1 MRYMHTYANFVWIV
15 FVKIACWI
23 RMKLICTTHGFQINL
38 FMKLLYIKFIWDWYD
53 TKTEFGWHM
62 NLKWKKNQL
71 ENFQMQHK
79 CLGLRALNKKKCQC
93 CITHGWSGES
103 WSQDIITHKTD
114 LFFSN
119 LGVSTHRQLDC
130 LFSLTT
136 KQPSKMTAY
145 PWQKGP
151 MMPEG
156 VSMSDVI
163 INFEAWLVLLNKD
176 LHALSR
182 LFPTRCQPQTHKTF
196 KHASSWAIKG
206 SCFRPRMFIWSW
218 SVSDKN
224 RNIFK
229 TPSTLIKAFNRLLS
243 VITVLVWRCW
253 ERL

>member
-1 MRYMHTYANFVWIV
+1 MHTYANFVWIV

-23 RMKLICTTHGFQINL
+23 RMKMICTTHGFQINL
-38 FMKLLYIKFIWDWYD
+38 FMKLLYIMFIWDWYD

-62 NLKWKKNQL
+62 NLKWKKKISWKI
-71 ENFQMQHK
+71 FK
-79 CLGLRALNKKKCQC
+79 CNISVWASGPLIKKNCQC
-93 CITHGWSGES
+93 CITHGWSGET
-103 WSQDIITHKTD
+103 WSQDIITH
-114 LFFSN
+114 
-119 LGVSTHRQLDC
+119 
-130 LFSLTT
+130 SLTT
-136 KQPSKMTAY
+136 KQPTKVTAY

-163 INFEAWLVLLNKD
+163 IKFEAWLVLLNKD